1 MKSLLPILIRL
12 KTENDDNF
20 VCSTWIRNQYA
31 SLPYNFMT
39 WNVFKDNK
47 CQEIEEIF
55 TVSQTLIACLSDDPE
70 TILGFLTYSTL
81 NSQFIIHYAYVKQAY
96 RKNKIMTDL
105 LETAIPKYEQELL
118 VCSNI
123 NQSYPYLKKHLQLTY
138 NPYVVKLLKE
148 INE

>member
-1 MKSLLPILIRL
+1 MKSLLPITIRL
-12 KTENDDNF
+12 KTEADESF
-20 VCSTWIRNQYA
+20 IYKSWIQNMYD
-31 SLPYNFMT
+31 SIPNCFMT
-39 WNVFKDNK
+39 WKIFNNNK
-47 CQEIEEIF
+47 SLEITDIF
-55 TVSQTLIACLSDDPE
+55 TVSYTLVACLADDPD

-81 NSQFIIHYAYVKQAY
+81 NEQFIIHYAYVKQAY